1 MKQRLH
7 PTKRI
12 LLYVQTAIKPSTS
25 IKALEKCGGFLWH
38 LRVNRPTYARA
49 QYGQQCAF
57 GILRLVSRR
66 EPYYHSVKRQ
76 ASSLKPQASSV
87 KRQASSVKRQASK
100 HHATHWSSRAR
111 SWMSLQL
118 VVVEGY
124 YTIKYGISSEAY
136 PLSYKNQVM
145 RADTPS
151 RSLTSGFLVMATT
164 HNSPSGRRTYNVEP
178 YWSKRYVVDLIL
190 RRELMQVSKHNKRRW
205 TMQFL
210 WIYFSDKWSWAWRGA
225 LIWDS

>member
-1 MKQRLH
+1 MWWFLMTFACE
-7 PTKRI
+7 PTDLCKSAVWPTMRI
-12 LLYVQTAIKPSTS
+12 WNPPTCEQKGAILP
-25 IKALEKCGGFLWH
+25 
-38 LRVNRPTYARA
+38 
-49 QYGQQCAF
+49 Q
-57 GILRLVSRR
+57 
-66 EPYYHSVKRQ
+66 RQ
-76 ASSLKPQASSV
+76 ASSVKPQASSV

-151 RSLTSGFLVMATT
+151 RSLTSGFLVMATR

-190 RRELMQVSKHNKRRW
+190 RRELMQVSKHNKRR
-205 TMQFL
+205 
-210 WIYFSDKWSWAWRGA
+210 
-225 LIWDS
+225 